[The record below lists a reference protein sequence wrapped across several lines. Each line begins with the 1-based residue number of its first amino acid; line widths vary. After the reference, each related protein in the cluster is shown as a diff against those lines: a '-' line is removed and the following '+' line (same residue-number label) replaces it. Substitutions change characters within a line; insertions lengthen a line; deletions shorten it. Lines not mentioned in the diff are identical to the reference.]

1 MTIKEFFSFRQNRFL
16 WVNLIAMVVVVV
28 LIVFVVLKGLD
39 IYTRHGEAVVVPDV
53 KGMSVAEAEKLFQN
67 RGLTCIV
74 SDSSYVKNLPA
85 GCILDYNPAA
95 GHKVKEGRII
105 YLTINTLNT
114 PLQVVPDIADNSSM
128 RQAQARLLASG
139 FKLAENEYVS
149 GEKDWVYGVKYRGR
163 RLANGEKVPVGAT
176 LTLMVGNGSGIMGR
190 DSLEIEIASATESN
204 TSGNSAA
211 DETWF

>member
-1 MTIKEFFSFRQNRFL
+1 M
-16 WVNLIAMVVVVV
+16 
-28 LIVFVVLKGLD
+28 
-39 IYTRHGEAVVVPDV
+39 PDV
-53 KGMSVAEAEKLFQN
+53 KGLKIEEAAAFFQN
-67 RGLTCIV
+67 NHLRYNVIDSVFSKDVNPGAIV
-74 SDSSYVKNLPA
+74 ELEPSVGS
-85 GCILDYNPAA
+85 
-95 GHKVKEGRII
+95 KVKEGRII